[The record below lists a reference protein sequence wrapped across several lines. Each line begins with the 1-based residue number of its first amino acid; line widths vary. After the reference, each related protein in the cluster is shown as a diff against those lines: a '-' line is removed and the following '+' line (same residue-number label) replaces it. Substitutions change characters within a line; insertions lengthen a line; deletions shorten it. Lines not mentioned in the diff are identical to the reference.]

1 MNIQPFHTERFF
13 AAHEFTAPYIL
24 CASDC
29 ESLTVSELLQLAG
42 VSWEPLSRL
51 YLGYTE
57 SQGAP
62 ALRERITNLYT
73 SMHADQVIGLSA
85 PEEGIFLTMHAL
97 LEPGDEVIVLTP
109 CYDSLINVAEY
120 LGCRIVRW
128 SLVEADE
135 PPDGPGACPE
145 PAERGW
151 YLDLDALE
159 RLVTPRT
166 KLVVVNFPH
175 NPTGHLPSHDEW
187 QIIVQMVARAG
198 AWLFSDEMYRGLE
211 YDPDARLPSGCDL
224 YERAITLGGL
234 SKTFGLPGLRVGWL
248 ALQDTPLRDRVLGWK
263 DYTTICASAPGEILA
278 QIALQIGDKL
288 AARSRTIIQNNL
300 ELAKP
305 FFARWRAVFRWN
317 RPQAGSVAFVGL
329 RGQSARDFSA
339 RLVTEQGVLLLPGA
353 GLGFGDG
360 HIRFGFGRLNFADGL
375 RQLDRYLEHRDPSA
389 PHLLDQTSV

>member
-29 ESLTVSELLQLAG
+29 ESLTVDELLQLAG
-42 VSWEPLSRL
+42 ASWQSLGQLR
-51 YLGYTE
+51 LGYTE

-109 CYDSLINVAEY
+109 CYDSLVNVAEY

-128 SLVEADE
+128 PLVEAVE

-166 KLVVVNFPH
+166 KLVVANFPH
-175 NPTGHLPSHDEW
+175 NPTGYLPSHGEW
-187 QIIVQMVARAG
+187 QTIVQIVAQAS

-211 YDPDARLPSGCDL
+211 YDPAARLPSGCDL

-234 SKTFGLPGLRVGWL
+234 SKTFGLPGLRAGWL
-248 ALQDTPLRDRVLGWK
+248 ALQDTPLRDHILGWK
-263 DYTTICASAPGEILA
+263 DYTTICASAPGEVLA
-278 QIALQIGDKL
+278 QIALQVGDKL
-288 AARSRTIIQNNL
+288 AARSRTIIQDNL
-300 ELAKP
+300 ELAEP
-305 FFARWRAVFRWN
+305 FFARWRAIFRWN

-339 RLVTEQGVLLLPGA
+339 RLVAEQGVLLLPGA
-353 GLGFGDG
+353 GLGFGDS
-360 HIRFGFGRLNFADGL
+360 HVRFGFGRLNFSDGL
-375 RQLDRYLEHRDPSA
+375 RQLDRYLT
-389 PHLLDQTSV
+389 Q